1 MVIDRVKHAFVTAC
15 LSAGVAVA
23 KQTDRDSAR
32 RLVRR
37 LHPVVTAHP
46 LIRMG
51 AHGDGGYLVP
61 DDVDGIAACFSPGVD
76 DRASFENSM
85 IERGIPCF
93 LADASVERAPIQG
106 DMVHFT
112 RKHIGVVDDDTTIT
126 LDQWVAACCPGK
138 ADLILQMDIEGA
150 EWQVLLNVSR
160 QLLRRFR
167 IIVVELH
174 DLERLMDKHAF
185 AIIAAAFERLLQDF
199 HIVHN
204 HPNNYGRTVRCGSL
218 VIPRVQEMTLLRKNR
233 GESIGFA
240 RGFPHPLDEK
250 NDVDGPDLPLPPEW
264 FRQ

>member
-1 MVIDRVKHAFVTAC
+1 MIVNHMKHAFVTAC

-23 KQTDRDSAR
+23 KQTDRDTAR
-32 RLVRR
+32 RLVHR
-37 LHPVVTAHP
+37 LHPVVTSHP
-46 LIRMG
+46 LIRVG

-61 DDVDGIAACFSPGVD
+61 DDLDGIAACFSPGVD
-76 DRASFENSM
+76 DRASFESSM

-93 LADASVERAPIQG
+93 LADASVERAPISC
-106 DMVHFT
+106 DMAHFT
-112 RKHIGVVDDDTTIT
+112 RKHLGVIDDDMTTT
-126 LDQWVAACCPGK
+126 LDHWVAACCPGK

-199 HIVHN
+199 HVVHN
-204 HPNNYGRTVRCGSL
+204 HPNNYGRSVRCGSL

-240 RGFPHPLDEK
+240 RGFPHPWDKK